1 MDVPFNVQIAKID
14 PKLKKFNKP
23 VKEKNYN
30 TVFKYVLNEI
40 KKSSKPM
47 VHLGGGVQSL
57 KNNDLVL
64 KFLNKLNIPVVTTW
78 LATDILY
85 YKHPLNLG
93 NLGKVEIDQQFT
105 QSRSVIYF

>member
-1 MDVPFNVQIAKID
+1 
-14 PKLKKFNKP
+14 
-23 VKEKNYN
+23 
-30 TVFKYVLNEI
+30 
-40 KKSSKPM
+40 M

-64 KFLNKLNIPVVTTW
+64 KFLNKPNIPVVTTW

-93 NLGKVEIDQQFT
+93 NLG
-105 QSRSVIYF
+105 RSENRSAVYSVQECDLL